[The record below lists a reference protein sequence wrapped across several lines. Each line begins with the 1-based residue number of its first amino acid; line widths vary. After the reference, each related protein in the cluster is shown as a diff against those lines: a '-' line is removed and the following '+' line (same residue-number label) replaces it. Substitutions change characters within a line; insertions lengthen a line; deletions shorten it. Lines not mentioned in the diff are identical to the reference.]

1 MSDNSLLDC
10 FPKGFTP
17 RPQQKEVLLAIE
29 EAEKSYDKIILCMPT
44 GSGKSPIA
52 YTLGT
57 CYGPSFILTGT
68 KSLQDQYKQSFPH
81 IPVIKGKNNFKCD
94 YLLGN
99 LPHESTGLDAF
110 LGDSNNNDNNNS
122 NNNSNNNH
130 TLLIKS
136 IQHYREK
143 KLTCDY
149 GPCTAELGNKNKVCL
164 HKIDGSCDYYSQRDD
179 GLDSDM
185 AILNYALYFTF
196 KTIPF
201 ALPGMDRNTIIYDE
215 AHTLED
221 QVLKFI
227 SFSISQRQLE
237 HIKMFYKSYEIKNID
252 DIIKVL
258 DAITNRCA
266 NMLRDIKLNQQE
278 ESAPLKK
285 LHDKCLFLYNE
296 LSENPENFVYEIQ
309 IDGDFVKKIKLQ
321 PINIAK
327 YTKKFFTAPKQFF
340 MSATIDKINFA
351 KTMGFHSEDMILLN
365 IKESPFDIQ
374 NRKVIFSNIREI
386 SSSKPTFNEDNLA
399 MVREIE
405 NIMRHHSN
413 ERGLI
418 LTSSKARCEFIFNNL
433 PRELSCRIIEGHAVN
448 SDKTTIQQSLEKHAK
463 IPNSVLIS
471 SSMWEGVD
479 LKDGL
484 ARFSILEKCPY
495 PYLGDERI
503 KKKSQQD
510 HNWYSYNT
518 LTKILQGMGRC
529 VRNENDYATVYAL
542 DEKIEIILKRHK
554 SMIPESY
561 WDMIYLKE
569 KQCQ

>member
-17 RPQQKEVLLAIE
+17 RSQQKEVLEAIE

-52 YTLGT
+52 YALGS
-57 CYGPSFILTGT
+57 CYGPSFVLTGT
-68 KSLQDQYKQSFPH
+68 KSLQDQYKESFPH

-94 YLLGN
+94 YLLNN
-99 LPHESTGLDAF
+99 LTSKNTGFDEF
-110 LGDSNNNDNNNS
+110 LFPDNN
-122 NNNSNNNH
+122 H
-130 TLLIKS
+130 IPLIKS

-149 GPCTAELGNKNKVCL
+149 GPCTAELGNKD
-164 HKIDGSCDYYSQRDD
+164 KICSYKTDGLCDYYSQRDD
-179 GLDSDM
+179 GLASDM

-201 ALPGMDRNTIIYDE
+201 ELPGMYRNTIIYDE

-227 SFSISQRQLE
+227 SFSISKKQLDQ
-237 HIKMFYKSYEIKNID
+237 INIFYKSDEIKNID
-252 DIIKVL
+252 DVIQVL
-258 DAITNRCA
+258 DALSNRCA
-266 NMLRDIKLNQQE
+266 KMLRDMQSNQQE

-285 LHDKCLFLYNE
+285 FRDKCVFLYNE
-296 LSENPENFVYEIQ
+296 ISENPENFVYEIEL
-309 IDGDFVKKIKLQ
+309 DGEFVKKIKLQ

-340 MSATIDKINFA
+340 MSATIDRVNFA
-351 KTMGFHSEDMILLN
+351 KTMGFDYRDMILLE
-365 IKESPFDIQ
+365 IEESPFELQ
-374 NRKVIFSNIREI
+374 NRKVVFSNTREI
-386 SSSKPTFNEDNLA
+386 SSSKSTFNEDNLA
-399 MVREIE
+399 MVKEIE
-405 NIMRHHSN
+405 NIMNKHSN

-418 LTSSKARCEFIFNNL
+418 LTSSKKRCEFIFNNL
-433 PRELSCRIIEGHAVN
+433 PRELSSRIIEGHAVN

-479 LKDGL
+479 LKDDL

-503 KKKSQQD
+503 KKKSKQD
-510 HNWYSYNT
+510 YNWYSYNT

-529 VRNENDYATVYAL
+529 VRNENDYATVYSL

-554 SMIPESY
+554 SMVPTSY
-561 WDMIYLKE
+561 HDMIYLEE
-569 KQCQ
+569 KS